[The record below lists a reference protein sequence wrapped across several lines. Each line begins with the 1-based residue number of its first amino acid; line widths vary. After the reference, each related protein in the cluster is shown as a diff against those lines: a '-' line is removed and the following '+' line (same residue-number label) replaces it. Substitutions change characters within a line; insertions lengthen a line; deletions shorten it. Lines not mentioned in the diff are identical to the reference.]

1 LVTLSNVVLMESK
14 KKNLLIRMWKFKF
27 SFIDFRL
34 NALAGFAVGLM
45 VAKLWNP
52 ILSLNWYLYLI
63 IAIAASIKPMITFI
77 KQI

>member
-1 LVTLSNVVLMESK
+1 
-14 KKNLLIRMWKFKF
+14 MWKLQF

-45 VAKLWNP
+45 LAKLWDP
-52 ILSLNWYLYLI
+52 ILSLNWYVYLI
-63 IAIAASIKPMITFI
+63 IAVTASIKPLITFI

>member
-1 LVTLSNVVLMESK
+1 MESK
-14 KKNLLIRMWKFKF
+14 KRNLLIRMWKFQF

-45 VAKLWNP
+45 LAKLWDP
-52 ILSLNWYLYLI
+52 ILSLNWYVYLI
-63 IAIAASIKPMITFI
+63 IAVAASIKPLIAFI

>member
-1 LVTLSNVVLMESK
+1 MESK
-14 KKNLLIRMWKFKF
+14 KKSLLIRMWKFQF

-45 VAKLWNP
+45 LAKLWDP
-52 ILSLNWYLYLI
+52 ILSLNWYIYLI
-63 IAIAASIKPMITFI
+63 IAVAASIRPIITFI

>member
-1 LVTLSNVVLMESK
+1 MENK

-45 VAKLWNP
+45 IAKLWDP

-63 IAIAASIKPMITFI
+63 IAVVASIKPMITFI
-77 KQI
+77 RQI

>member
-1 LVTLSNVVLMESK
+1 LATLFNLAFMESK
-14 KKNLLIRMWKFKF
+14 KKNLLIRMWKFQF

-45 VAKLWNP
+45 LAKLWDP
-52 ILSLNWYLYLI
+52 ILSLNWYVYLI
-63 IAIAASIKPMITFI
+63 IAVAASIKPLITFI

>member
-1 LVTLSNVVLMESK
+1 MESEK
-14 KKNLLIRMWKFKF
+14 KSLLIRMWKFQF

-45 VAKLWNP
+45 LAKLWDP
-52 ILSLNWYLYLI
+52 ILSLNWYIYLI
-63 IAIAASIKPMITFI
+63 IAVSASIKPIITFI